1 MNAIEKQKAYLDGV
15 DKGHTFECPS
25 CKQATN
31 KLASQNECEHCK
43 AKLSHK
49 LMFIGNYFVTTKA
62 NGEQT

>member
-43 AKLSHK
+43 AKL
-49 LMFIGNYFVTTKA
+49 
-62 NGEQT
+62 